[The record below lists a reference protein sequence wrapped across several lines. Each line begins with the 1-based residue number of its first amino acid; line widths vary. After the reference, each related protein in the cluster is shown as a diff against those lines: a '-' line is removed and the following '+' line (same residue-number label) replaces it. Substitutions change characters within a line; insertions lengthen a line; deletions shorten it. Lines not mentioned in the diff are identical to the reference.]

1 MAPQDWRDSFG
12 GRLTHF
18 RHQARLTQ
26 EQLAD
31 RSGLSVRAISSL
43 ECGARH
49 PRRLT
54 VERLATG
61 LGLAPL
67 ERRQLV
73 DAAVPQRFVAADN
86 SAAPPSP
93 LVGRD
98 REMNELRA
106 HVRGSGPPLLLYVGE
121 PGIGKSRLLLEA
133 RQLAAGAGV
142 PVLSGACRRGNDPYA
157 PIVDA
162 LARHARLLP
171 RPALVALLKDEPG
184 LLALLPELAG
194 LRPGGAAPAPEHHRR
209 LAFDAALRLLEN
221 AARATGRVV
230 MLLDDM
236 QWAEPAAADLL
247 AHLVGRMGARHTTE
261 AVGRDGS
268 GVCGRRMCARASS
281 PLRLNL
287 PLHSRLGQCA
297 ADLARVGLIGHR
309 VLGPLSEPAALLLI
323 PRRDIVRRAGGL
335 PLFLTEL
342 AASAGEIP
350 HHLQVAV
357 QQQLAD
363 LPEDTRALLQR
374 VATGPAVAPIE
385 RLIRGQD
392 TAPQVLAALEPAIRR
407 HILDDTAG
415 GFRFRYP
422 LFREVLLA
430 ELGPTRRR
438 LLRHAVA
445 VLATARH
452 LGRVKPT

>member
-1 MAPQDWRDSFG
+1 VTAQDWRDSFG
-12 GRLTHF
+12 GRLTQF

-61 LGLAPL
+61 LGLAPP

-73 DAAVPQRFVAADN
+73 DAAVAERFVVVDHPR
-86 SAAPPSP
+86 PPLPP
-93 LVGRD
+93 LVGR
-98 REMNELRA
+98 EHEIAELRA
-106 HVRGSGPPLLLYVGE
+106 HMHGNGPPLLLYVGE
-121 PGIGKSRLLLEA
+121 PGVGKSRLLLES
-133 RQLAAGAGV
+133 RQLAAAAGV
-142 PVLSGACRRGNDPYA
+142 PILSGAGRRGNDPYA

-171 RPALVALLKDEPG
+171 RSALAALINDQPG
-184 LLALLPELAG
+184 LLVLLPELTA
-194 LRPGGAAPAPEHHRR
+194 LRPGETAPVAAPEHHRR
-209 LAFDAALRLLEN
+209 LAFEAALRLFDD

-230 MLLDDM
+230 LLLDDM
-236 QWAEPAAADLL
+236 QWVEPAAADLL
-247 AHLVGRMGARHTTE
+247 AHLVERMGPRLR
-261 AVGRDGS
+261 AVAT
-268 GVCGRRMCARASS
+268 VRAGD
-281 PLRLNL
+281 L
-287 PLHSRLGQCA
+287 PPHSRLAQCVG
-297 ADLARVGLIGHR
+297 DLARVGLVGHR
-309 VLGPLSEPAALLLI
+309 VLQPLSEAAALLLV

-342 AASAGEIP
+342 AASPDEIP
-350 HHLQVAV
+350 HHLRVAIRH
-357 QQQLAD
+357 QLAD
-363 LPEDTRALLQR
+363 LPQDTRELLQR
-374 VATGPAVAPIE
+374 VATGPVAAPVE
-385 RLIRGQD
+385 RLMRGPD
-392 TAPQVLAALEPAIRR
+392 TAAQVLAALEPAIRR
-407 HILDDTAG
+407 RILDDTAS

-430 ELGPTRRR
+430 DLGPTRRR

-452 LGRVKPT
+452 LGRVKLT

>member
-1 MAPQDWRDSFG
+1 MLGIRSRTSWEAAVTPQDWRDSFG

-73 DAAVPQRFVAADN
+73 DAAVAERFVAVDHPR
-86 SAAPPSP
+86 PPLPP
-93 LVGRD
+93 LVGR
-98 REMNELRA
+98 EHEISELRA
-106 HVRGSGPPLLLYVGE
+106 HVRGNGPPLLLYVGE
-121 PGIGKSRLLLEA
+121 PGIGKSRLLLEV

-142 PVLSGACRRGNDPYA
+142 PILSGACRRGSDPYA

-171 RPALVALLKDEPG
+171 HSALAALVKDEPG
-184 LLALLPELAG
+184 LLALLPELAA
-194 LRPGGAAPAPEHHRR
+194 LRPGEALPVPAPEHHRR
-209 LAFDAALRLLEN
+209 LAFAAALRLFED

-230 MLLDDM
+230 LLLDDM
-236 QWAEPAAADLL
+236 QWAEPAAADML
-247 AHLVGRMGARHTTE
+247 AHLVERMGPRLR
-261 AVGRDGS
+261 AVAT
-268 GVCGRRMCARASS
+268 ARAGD
-281 PLRLNL
+281 L
-287 PLHSRLGQCA
+287 PLHSRLAQCVG
-297 ADLARVGLIGHR
+297 DLARVGLVGHR
-309 VLGPLSEPAALLLI
+309 VLGPLSEAASLLLVA
-323 PRRDIVRRAGGL
+323 RRDVVRRAGGL

-342 AASAGEIP
+342 AASPDEIP
-350 HHLQVAV
+350 HHLRVAIRH
-357 QQQLAD
+357 QLAD
-363 LPEDTRALLQR
+363 LPQDTRDLLQR
-374 VATGPAVAPIE
+374 VATGPLAAPVE
-385 RLIRGQD
+385 RLMRGQD
-392 TAPQVLAALEPAIRR
+392 TAAQVLGALEPAIRR
-407 HILDDTAG
+407 HILDDTAS

-430 ELGPTRRR
+430 DLGPTRRR

-452 LGRVKPT
+452 LGRVKLT